1 VKLSQRALES
11 LNRSLITSAG
21 EEELLVRAS
30 SRVRAALGLRKE
42 DQLFFFPSHDEALR
56 AVLEAGLAFQVEER
70 GRTQL
75 LAWEGDA
82 SFTLAKRVL
91 LPYAASGMLIKPISK
106 NSFRHGQIVL
116 EQLTL
121 QLTPRSAMISLGF
134 AEPLTG
140 VIQPI
145 AQLADLCER
154 ESLLLHSDLSALWGN
169 HFVRFDELALSFATL
184 DGAAVGAPYAGAV
197 AIARGPELSKKLASF
212 APLPKRAAMP
222 VALAAAIE
230 EALEYLDTLCTEVA
244 ALRSDWERRLKKLL
258 PEIQLLSPYGEGIA
272 QLSLFAMPGIQ
283 GDTLQRLL
291 SIRGIPTARGGGC
304 FPTLSSIMRAG
315 NFSSQEA
322 VSALSCCFTEQMDAA
337 LVDKW
342 LRAIEGMVPVLR
354 RIAAP
359 LSQIPELHKDVPLS
373 QDGPVTRKS
382 LARLEALSYAGL
394 LREASPSSGFRSIH
408 LEQQSSELGCWLSLS
423 WLVDESDGVIADI
436 AFRAFGPPALL
447 IAAEVACEL
456 ALRKNYD
463 QVLRIGADLL
473 DRHLRDRPDQPSF
486 GAAAASYLNLIL
498 DLIEQAARRCFD
510 IPFADSFTTSPIDV
524 PSQQSSIYPGW
535 ELLSSE
541 QKLALVEELLTR
553 EVRPYIELD
562 AGGIEVR
569 SFEGDELKIAYQ
581 GNCTSCY
588 SAIGGTL
595 TAIQQVLRSR
605 LHPALTVIPD
615 LTSLALPQGG
625 E

>member
-1 VKLSQRALES
+1 MKLSQRSLALF
-11 LNRSLITSAG
+11 NRTLTTSAN
-21 EEELLVRAS
+21 EEELLARAS

-42 DQLFFFPSHDEALR
+42 DELFFFSSHDEALR
-56 AVLEAGLAFQVEER
+56 AVWEAGLAFQVEER
-70 GRTQL
+70 GRTHL

-82 SFTLAKRVL
+82 SFRLAKRVL
-91 LPYAASGMLIKPISK
+91 LPYAPSGMLIKPISQ
-106 NSFRHGQIVL
+106 SAFCRGQIVP
-116 EQLTL
+116 EQLAL

-145 AQLADLCER
+145 AQLAKLCEE

-169 HFVRFDELALSFATL
+169 HFVRFDELTLSFATL
-184 DGAAVGAPYAGAV
+184 DGASVGAPYAGAV
-197 AIARGPELSKKLASF
+197 AIARGPELSKKLAS
-212 APLPKRAAMP
+212 LTSSHRRAAMP
-222 VALAAAIE
+222 AALAAAIE
-230 EALEYLDTLCTEVA
+230 EALEHLDTLCTEVA
-244 ALRSDWERRLKKLL
+244 ALRSDWERRLKSLL
-258 PEIQLLSPYGEGIA
+258 PEIQLLSPSGEGIA

-283 GDTLQRLL
+283 GETLQRLL
-291 SIRGIPTARGGGC
+291 SIGGILTSSGGGC
-304 FPTLSSIMRAG
+304 LPVLSSIMRAG
-315 NFSSQEA
+315 SFSSQEA
-322 VSALSCCFTEQMDAA
+322 SSALSCCFTEQMDAA

-342 LRAIEGMVPVLR
+342 CRAVEGMVPVLR

-359 LSQIPELHKDVPLS
+359 LSQIPELHNELPSSKDGFFS
-373 QDGPVTRKS
+373 HKA

-394 LREASPSSGFRSIH
+394 LREASPSSGFRSIEV
-408 LEQQSSELGCWLSLS
+408 EQQSSELGCWIGLS

-447 IAAEVACEL
+447 LAAEVACEL

-473 DRHLRDRPDQPSF
+473 DRHLRDRPDQPAF
-486 GAAAASYLNLIL
+486 GPSAAPYINLIL

-510 IPFADSFTTSPIDV
+510 IPFADSFTISPIDV
-524 PSQQSSIYPGW
+524 PSQQISIYPGW

-541 QKLALVEELLTR
+541 QKLALIEELLTR

-605 LHPALTVIPD
+605 LHPALTVVPD